1 MNKFIFDE
9 NNDKGHS
16 DSNLNESKII
26 LVRTSTKTNFLM
38 YSIAYSVKN

>member
-16 DSNLNESKII
+16 DSNLNESY
-26 LVRTSTKTNFLM
+26 VRQLKQIF
-38 YSIAYSVKN
+38 